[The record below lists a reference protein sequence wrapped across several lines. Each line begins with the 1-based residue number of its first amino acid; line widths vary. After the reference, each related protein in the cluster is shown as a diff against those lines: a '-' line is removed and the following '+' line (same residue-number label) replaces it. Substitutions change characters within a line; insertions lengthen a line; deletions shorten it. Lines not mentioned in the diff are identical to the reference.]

1 MKASKKKSSSVKAAA
16 VKKNKI
22 ASSRP
27 KNKAKANGRSRGRPK
42 TLQTAEA
49 KRVLSSREDA
59 RIFLERGSLE
69 ISNIL
74 NESLVSEK
82 GKVFPTLASLA
93 EALEVA
99 GVSLP
104 FKGVMPESLPMARHM
119 EPPSAFIDML
129 GGEIKRS
136 SAERFSQAVS
146 ERVNPSLL
154 TISNKQYTALWTNR
168 VAMWRFFQH
177 FIEPLVASHYAEL
190 ELMLTYHGMT
200 LSRYGMKINK
210 KTLVNPFAGF
220 EHAFLPVMNAW
231 MPIIK
236 KIVRIFERNTR
247 GGSNLREDFMS
258 VSYIAFMHA
267 LEKQAMA
274 IIGNPKQVQALP
286 FHKRLEFAVRKSIY
300 AEIPDLT
307 GPVRVPVESPA
318 RKNMPKE
325 VSLDYWK
332 DDQ

>member
-1 MKASKKKSSSVKAAA
+1 MKSTQNKPSTGKASGVNRSKAA
-16 VKKNKI
+16 
-22 ASSRP
+22 SP
-27 KNKAKANGRSRGRPK
+27 PQKNKAKAKGRRGRPK
-42 TLQTAEA
+42 RARAEDA
-49 KRVLSSREDA
+49 KRVLSSREEA
-59 RIFLERGSLE
+59 RVFLESGSLE
-69 ISNIL
+69 ISSAID
-74 NESLVSEK
+74 ESLASEK
-82 GKVFPTLASLA
+82 AKIFPLLASLA

-177 FIEPLVASHYAEL
+177 FIEPLAASHYDEL

-236 KIVRIFERNTR
+236 KIVRVFERNTR
-247 GGSNLREDFMS
+247 GGANLREDFMS

-318 RKNMPKE
+318 RKNMPLE